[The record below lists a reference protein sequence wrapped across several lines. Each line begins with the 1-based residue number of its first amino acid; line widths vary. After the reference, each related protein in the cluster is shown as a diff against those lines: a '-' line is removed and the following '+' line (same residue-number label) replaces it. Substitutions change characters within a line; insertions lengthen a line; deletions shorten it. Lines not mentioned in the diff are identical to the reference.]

1 MEDIIYVTVYNT
13 PYGIAGPSG
22 PVGPT
27 GPGSTASGVTGPIGP
42 TGPTGP
48 VGAGSTVPGPTGST
62 GADSTVP
69 GPTGPTGPIGP
80 FGPTGPT
87 GINGDIYSAR
97 SSTSINLGS
106 LTLGSSVTL
115 GVSSG
120 LAYSK
125 VQNILVAAGVSQYF
139 NATVLSYSGTTLSVT
154 VTGISG
160 SGTLSS
166 WDVNLAGAVGQAGPQ
181 GSVGPQGNTGAT
193 GAIPTDYV
201 YSFNGKTGA
210 IQGVCFISGS
220 TGISVSGSTGSV
232 SIINTGVLSVNGS
245 TGAITNV
252 ARTNASNTF
261 TTTQISNDGEYW
273 KAFHKTT
280 SNSSSLSPT
289 YIDNTFSASGFIQ
302 RWQASDATSTITF
315 PTTTTTLVGT
325 HNTVSSF
332 NGQTGAVQGV
342 SQLLF
347 GSGITLTGSTGSVQI
362 TNTGVR
368 TISGSTGIQV
378 SSSTGTPT
386 ISNTGVV
393 SLNGFTGS
401 VNLAAG
407 ANTGLSLS
415 NGTITISSDGSS
427 NVVSALNGLTGSITL
442 SAGSNMG
449 ITVAG
454 NSIIFSSSGSAGV
467 SGPIILDNTTYIVGV
482 CGASSI
488 TIDPTTDN
496 MSLDSY
502 TTLNLG
508 SIAPGVGS
516 AGIVVRKP
524 QNDIRFYGNVTQIT
538 GNIVNTF
545 NGATGSIQG
554 VNSLNAS
561 TGIALSGSTGNVTVS
576 NTGVRQIV
584 GTSNQINISPSTG
597 TGNVTLSLPSTLLN
611 IDNISSIP
619 DDNLVLSSSQSI
631 PGDTSTITLTSG
643 SISTNKPLT
652 VTGNLT
658 VTGSYNGGIVR
669 SWNGRTGALQ
679 GVCTAVAGTGISVSG
694 ATGNVTITNTGVLS
708 FNGVSG
714 NVTGVETINGKTGA
728 IGLIGGT
735 GIGIIS
741 GALGNLTIYS
751 TSSGSCGSTSGGS
764 TYIPDLRPLGNTA
777 DIILMRNSGWT
788 VAPINTIA
796 TPLMIFGGTAYP
808 GSIVN
813 INIQTPSSMEPET
826 INLGKGTWFYHYV
839 IQEPTCFES
848 SYSKIINSVTTIV
861 SSNTDILIQ
870 GGGGQDWY
878 GYAMKLSGN
887 TSGNV
892 SGNGLGPVN

>member
-1 MEDIIYVTVYNT
+1 MDDIINVIVYGS
-13 PYGIAGPSG
+13 PYGVPGPAGPQGVSG
-22 PVGPT
+22 
-27 GPGSTASGVTGPIGP
+27 SASNVRGP
-42 TGPTGP
+42 TGPTGAIGP
-48 VGAGSTVPGPTGST
+48 AGPTGAGSTVPGPTGPAGPT

-69 GPTGPTGPIGP
+69 GPIGPTGPAGP
-80 FGPTGPT
+80 FGPIGPT
-87 GINGDIYSAR
+87 GLNGDIYSTR

-125 VQNILVAAGVSQYF
+125 VQNILVAAGLSQYF
-139 NATVLSYSGTTLSVT
+139 NATISSYSGTTLQASVT
-154 VTGISG
+154 GVCG
-160 SGTLSS
+160 SGTLNS

-181 GSVGPQGNTGAT
+181 GNIGPQGNTGPT

-201 YSFNGKTGA
+201 SSFNGKTGA
-210 IQGVCFISGS
+210 IEGVSFISGS
-220 TGISVSGSTGSV
+220 TGISLSGSTGSV
-232 SIINTGVLSVNGS
+232 NIINTGVLSVNGS

-252 ARTNASNTF
+252 ARTNISNTF
-261 TTTQISNDGEYW
+261 TTTQISNNGEYW
-273 KAFHKTT
+273 KALNQTT
-280 SNSSSLSPT
+280 NNSSSLSPT
-289 YIDNTFSASGFIQ
+289 YIDNTFSASGFVQ

-332 NGQTGAVQGV
+332 NGRTGSVQGV
-342 SQLLF
+342 SQLLA
-347 GSGITLTGSTGSVQI
+347 GSGITLTGSTGIVQI
-362 TNTGVR
+362 TNNGVR
-368 TISGSTGIQV
+368 SISGSTGIQV

-386 ISNTGVV
+386 ISNIGVV

-401 VNLAAG
+401 INLAAG
-407 ANTGLSLS
+407 ANIGLSLS
-415 NGTITISSDGSS
+415 NGIITISSDGSS

-442 SAGSNMG
+442 SAGTNMG
-449 ITVAG
+449 ITLAG
-454 NSIIFSSSGSAGV
+454 NSIIFSSSGDQGI
-467 SGPIILDNTTYIVGV
+467 SGPIILDDTVYIRGV
-482 CGASSI
+482 CGTNSRIEYQYDNTLNILTDNII
-488 TIDPTTDN
+488 TIGDTNPEYGAD
-496 MSLDSY
+496 SLGISINRN
-502 TTLNLG
+502 TNSMQFFGPINVISGNLVNRFNG
-508 SIAPGVGS
+508 LTGNITGVGS
-516 AGIVVRKP
+516 
-524 QNDIRFYGNVTQIT
+524 
-538 GNIVNTF
+538 
-545 NGATGSIQG
+545 
-554 VNSLNAS
+554 VNSGA
-561 TGIALSGSTGNVTVS
+561 GIALSGPTGNVTIS
-576 NTGVRQIV
+576 NTGVRQLI
-584 GTSNQINISPSTG
+584 GTSNQISISPAGGTG
-597 TGNVTLSLPSTLLN
+597 TVTLSLPSTLSN

-694 ATGNVTITNTGVLS
+694 ATGNVTINNTGVLS
-708 FNGVSG
+708 YNGLVGDVEGVRTTNGFTGFVSIVAGSGIGVS
-714 NVTGVETINGKTGA
+714 NSSSVITISATG
-728 IGLIGGT
+728 
-735 GIGIIS
+735 S
-741 GALGNLTIYS
+741 G
-751 TSSGSCGSTSGGS
+751 SGGS

-777 DIILMRNSGWT
+777 DTIVMRNGGWT
-788 VAPINTIA
+788 VTPINTIA
-796 TPLMIFGGTAYP
+796 TPLLIQGGTAYP
-808 GSIVN
+808 GSVVN
-813 INIQTPSSMEPET
+813 INIQTPTSTLPTT

-839 IQEPTCFES
+839 IQEPTCLES
-848 SYSKIINSVTTIV
+848 SFSKIINSVTNIV

-892 SGNGLGPVN
+892 SGNGLGPLN